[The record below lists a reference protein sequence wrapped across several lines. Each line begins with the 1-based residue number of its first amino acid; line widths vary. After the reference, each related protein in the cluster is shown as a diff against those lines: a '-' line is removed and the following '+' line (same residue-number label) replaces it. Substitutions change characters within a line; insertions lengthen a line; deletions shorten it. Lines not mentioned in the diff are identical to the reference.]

1 LFLTVLAVDK
11 YFFVR
16 IFADYYIVQAFLKL
30 IIPMMVATQ
39 SSEQTPVS
47 TVGTP
52 EVLKINY
59 HNLKKAAL
67 VLRALNHKLRQQ
79 ILTLIET
86 EKKITVTEIYVRMRL
101 EQSVASQHLAILRRA
116 GIVTTQ
122 RDGKF
127 IYYTVNYKRID
138 EITDVVEDLVA

>member
-1 LFLTVLAVDK
+1 MTVETLTNEPITVSA
-11 YFFVR
+11 
-16 IFADYYIVQAFLKL
+16 I
-30 IIPMMVATQ
+30 
-39 SSEQTPVS
+39 ETPD
-47 TVGTP
+47 T
-52 EVLKINY
+52 LKINY

-79 ILTLIET
+79 ILNLIES
-86 EKKITVTEIYVRMRL
+86 EKKITVTEIYVRLRL

-127 IYYTVNYKRID
+127 IYYTVNYKRIE
-138 EITDVVEDLVA
+138 EITGVVEDLIS